1 MRVEDIMTKDVVT
14 VSENDTVE
22 KCANLLN
29 KYDLSGLPVV
39 DTDNH
44 VIGIITEGDLIKHNT
59 KVEVPAFLEILG
71 GIIYL
76 DDPNKYFENVRKSM
90 GHFVSTVM
98 TRDVITVSP
107 DQEIEATAKL
117 VARKKIK
124 RLPVVDEDEKLIGI
138 IARRD
143 IMNYLFANDD

>member
-1 MRVEDIMTKDVVT
+1 MRVKEIMTKDVITVT
-14 VSENDTVE
+14 ENDTVE

-29 KYDLSGLPVV
+29 RNDLSGLPVV
-39 DTDNH
+39 DGDNY
-44 VIGIITEGDLIKHNT
+44 VKGIITEGDLIKHNT

-90 GHFVSTVM
+90 GHFVGTVM
-98 TRDVITVSP
+98 TQDVISVSP

-117 VARKKIK
+117 IAGKKIK
-124 RLPVVDEDEKLIGI
+124 RLPVVDEDGKLLGI
-138 IARRD
+138 VSRKD
-143 IMNYLFANDD
+143 IMNHLFASDD